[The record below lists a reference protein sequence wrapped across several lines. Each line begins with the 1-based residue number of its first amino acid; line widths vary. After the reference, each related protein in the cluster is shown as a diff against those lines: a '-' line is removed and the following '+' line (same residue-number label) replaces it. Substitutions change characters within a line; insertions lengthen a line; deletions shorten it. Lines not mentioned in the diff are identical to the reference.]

1 MRWEGEVVDRMRQ
14 EELDKEM
21 EDQRR
26 GERKKNKSKF
36 VPILPISVP
45 TTPPIIVSAIATQY
59 MDRGDYA
66 PLWYFTNAG
75 LDDAAKAFS
84 ILREDVL

>member
-1 MRWEGEVVDRMRQ
+1 MVGRMRQ

-21 EDQRR
+21 EDHRR
-26 GERKKNKSKF
+26 EERKKNKSKF